1 MTNLIKELNQDSI
14 YGVVTCAN
22 NFNDPDET
30 INGKI
35 VHKIFRFQFLFIPKL
50 WFFIRRLLFN
60 SARKKI
66 IKLIKQ
72 KNITHVVGVYPDL
85 DFIELARSASNIANV
100 KFYSYLHDTIYEGL
114 KHTSYKKLSK
124 NIQSKVFKTSQKVF
138 CNK

>member
-1 MTNLIKELNQDSI
+1 MQE
-14 YGVVTCAN
+14 
-22 NFNDPDET
+22 
-30 INGKI
+30 
-35 VHKIFRFQFLFIPKL
+35 
-50 WFFIRRLLFN
+50 
-60 SARKKI
+60 KI

-138 CNK
+138 VISDGMRDLFDQKYNIKAITLPHSFSENMIEKFMIKILKNQFFGVVVSIQLTK